1 MADINELVERKTKA
15 IKLYLLDTGIY
26 HHSDKDMTKISR
38 GLVLEVLDD
47 PKIVML
53 DDDQSIPHGVF
64 ITAGCSS
71 NLGLVDHML
80 KAGFLKVKTMEDK

>member
-15 IKLYLLDTGIY
+15 IKLYLLNAGIY
-26 HHSDKDMTKISR
+26 HHAKDMTKISR

-80 KAGFLKVKTMEDK
+80 KAGFKKVKTMEEK